1 MTYEWRHLRPREL
14 DQERLWVSIA
24 LACVAL
30 LVLGQV
36 SAQFE
41 IPVPLCPLKH
51 ITGIPCPT
59 CGGTRALRA
68 LFSHG
73 ALLTALRWNP
83 LVTMAAL
90 AILPCLAYA
99 ALVTVFHWPRFRAV
113 FTPTDQRL
121 LRTAAWA
128 AILANW
134 AFLVIDRR

>member
-1 MTYEWRHLRPREL
+1 VTYEWRHLRPREL
-14 DQERLWVSIA
+14 DHERLWVSVA
-24 LACVAL
+24 LAGFAI

-68 LFSHG
+68 LLGHG
-73 ALLTALRWNP
+73 ALLSALRWNP
-83 LVTMAAL
+83 LVTAAAL
-90 AILPCLAYA
+90 ILLPCLVYA
-99 ALVTVFHWPRFRAV
+99 ALVTIFKWPRFRAAL
-113 FTPTDQRL
+113 TPTDQRF
-121 LRTAAWA
+121 LRTTAWL

>member
-14 DQERLWVSIA
+14 DQERLWVSVA
-24 LACVAL
+24 LAGVAIL
-30 LVLGQV
+30 ALSQV

-68 LFSHG
+68 LLGHG

-83 LVTMAAL
+83 LVTVTAL
-90 AILPCLAYA
+90 ALLPFLAYA
-99 ALVTVFHWPRFRAV
+99 ALVTIFRWPRLRPA
-113 FTPTDQRL
+113 FTLTDQRF
-121 LRTAAWA
+121 LRTAAWI